1 MAKQVMDVRAGAG
14 MTVSQ
19 SNEHLRVASNGAY
32 VSRLSN
38 NFDPTRERLNFE
50 IKNGEVTPVDKATSI
65 PRRIE
70 TILWQRGI
78 KDPNKELIKKGKD
91 PNRRTVANFIL
102 GGSREQMHRLAFG
115 NQVVD
120 LEHGANNSAIKR
132 MPEIE
137 NWAKDMYRFM
147 SAQFGEKNIAAFVVH
162 LDETNPHIHC
172 TVLPITKDEKL
183 SWKKV
188 MVGEVDSKFEYQKRM
203 MKLHDEISKINAN
216 YGLERGDAIAET
228 GAKHRTTEQYHQ
240 ELRKELK
247 EQNKRLFD
255 TKIVLDDAIEK
266 NEETIKEQKQTIDS
280 LNKEIK
286 HASARVKG
294 LSTMIEHL
302 ETYKEDLEK
311 EIAKLK
317 ADRDS
322 GKISAEEA
330 ARKMDAI
337 TKNLEDVKA
346 QILDKKSKLS
356 VAQAKLDSLNAQTSK
371 TETRYQEVKTK
382 LQTAQAKLDSLN
394 AQTSK
399 TETRY
404 QEVKTKLQTAQPEY
418 NKNAMQEMEA
428 FGYNLA
434 AFDAMKRME
443 KYNEMTANISSDERR
458 ILDKYN
464 SVLLDD
470 SIFEQMA
477 ENATEI
483 TTVATA
489 LFLGYLDKA
498 TAIAESHGG
507 GGGPGT
513 GWGKKDD
520 EDELAFKRRCM
531 LMAMHMMRPQNKVR
545 RKR

>member
-1 MAKQVMDVRAGAG
+1 
-14 MTVSQ
+14 
-19 SNEHLRVASNGAY
+19 
-32 VSRLSN
+32 
-38 NFDPTRERLNFE
+38 
-50 IKNGEVTPVDKATSI
+50 
-65 PRRIE
+65 
-70 TILWQRGI
+70 
-78 KDPNKELIKKGKD
+78 
-91 PNRRTVANFIL
+91 
-102 GGSREQMHRLAFG
+102 
-115 NQVVD
+115 
-120 LEHGANNSAIKR
+120 
-132 MPEIE
+132 
-137 NWAKDMYRFM
+137 
-147 SAQFGEKNIAAFVVH
+147 
-162 LDETNPHIHC
+162 
-172 TVLPITKDEKL
+172 
-183 SWKKV
+183 
-188 MVGEVDSKFEYQKRM
+188 MVGENNSKFEYQKRTTE
-203 MKLHDEISKINAN
+203 LHNAIAEINAK
-216 YGLERGDAIAET
+216 YGLERGEPIAET
-228 GAKHRTTEQYHQ
+228 GAKHRSTAEYH
-240 ELRKELK
+240 EALRKELK

-266 NEETIKEQKQTIDS
+266 KEETIKEQKQTIDS

-322 GKISAEEA
+322 GKILAEEA

-346 QILDKKSKLS
+346 QILDKESKLS
-356 VAQAKLDSLNAQTSK
+356 VAQAKLDSLNAQTLK

-382 LQTAQAKLDSLN
+382 LQKS
-394 AQTSK
+394 
-399 TETRY
+399 
-404 QEVKTKLQTAQPEY
+404 QPEY

-531 LMAMHMMRPQNKVR
+531 LMAMHMMRPQNKVK

>member
-1 MAKQVMDVRAGAG
+1 MAKQVMDIRPGKG
-14 MTVSQ
+14 MTLSQ
-19 SNEHLRVASNGAY
+19 SNEHLRVSLHGAKTS
-32 VSRLSN
+32 SRSLN
-38 NFDPTRERLNFE
+38 IDPTRDLLNFE
-50 IKNGEVTPVDKATSI
+50 ITQGCQVVPVDKRTSI
-65 PRRIE
+65 PKRIRE
-70 TILWQRGI
+70 NLKKRGI
-78 KDPNKELIKKGKD
+78 EDPNKKYKKLGLEPKI
-91 PNRRTVANFIL
+91 RTVANFIL
-102 GGSREQMHRLAFG
+102 GGSRDQMHRLAFG
-115 NQVVD
+115 NQKVN
-120 LEHGANNSAIKR
+120 LERGADNSSIRR

-147 SAQFGEKNIAAFVVH
+147 SDRFGEKNIAAFVVH

-172 TVLPITKDEKL
+172 TVLPITEQNKF
-183 SWKKV
+183 SWKQV
-188 MVGEVDSKFEYQKRM
+188 MVGENNSKFEYQKRTIE
-203 MKLHDEISKINAN
+203 LHNAIAEINVK
-216 YGLERGDAIAET
+216 YGLERGDKISET
-228 GAKHRTTEQYHQ
+228 GAKHRSTAEYH
-240 ELRKELK
+240 EALRKELK

-322 GKISAEEA
+322 GKISVEEA

-337 TKNLEDVKA
+337 TKNLEDVKD
-346 QILDKKSKLS
+346 QILDKESKLS
-356 VAQAKLDSLNAQTSK
+356 V
-371 TETRYQEVKTK
+371 
-382 LQTAQAKLDSLN
+382 AQAKLDSLN

-443 KYNEMTANISSDERR
+443 KYNEMTANMSPDERR

-507 GGGPGT
+507 GSGPGT

-531 LMAMHMMRPQNKVR
+531 LMAMHMMRPQNKVKKSR
-545 RKR
+545 WHR

>member
-1 MAKQVMDVRAGAG
+1 MNA
-14 MTVSQ
+14 
-19 SNEHLRVASNGAY
+19 
-32 VSRLSN
+32 
-38 NFDPTRERLNFE
+38 
-50 IKNGEVTPVDKATSI
+50 
-65 PRRIE
+65 
-70 TILWQRGI
+70 
-78 KDPNKELIKKGKD
+78 
-91 PNRRTVANFIL
+91 
-102 GGSREQMHRLAFG
+102 
-115 NQVVD
+115 
-120 LEHGANNSAIKR
+120 
-132 MPEIE
+132 
-137 NWAKDMYRFM
+137 
-147 SAQFGEKNIAAFVVH
+147 
-162 LDETNPHIHC
+162 
-172 TVLPITKDEKL
+172 
-183 SWKKV
+183 
-188 MVGEVDSKFEYQKRM
+188 DS
-203 MKLHDEISKINAN
+203 
-216 YGLERGDAIAET
+216 
-228 GAKHRTTEQYHQ
+228 
-240 ELRKELK
+240 
-247 EQNKRLFD
+247 
-255 TKIVLDDAIEK
+255 
-266 NEETIKEQKQTIDS
+266 
-280 LNKEIK
+280 
-286 HASARVKG
+286 
-294 LSTMIEHL
+294 
-302 ETYKEDLEK
+302 
-311 EIAKLK
+311 
-317 ADRDS
+317 DS

-346 QILDKKSKLS
+346 QILDKESKLS
-356 VAQAKLDSLNAQTSK
+356 V
-371 TETRYQEVKTK
+371 
-382 LQTAQAKLDSLN
+382 AQAKLDSLN

-531 LMAMHMMRPQNKVR
+531 LMAMHMMRPQNKVK

>member
-1 MAKQVMDVRAGAG
+1 M
-14 MTVSQ
+14 
-19 SNEHLRVASNGAY
+19 
-32 VSRLSN
+32 
-38 NFDPTRERLNFE
+38 
-50 IKNGEVTPVDKATSI
+50 
-65 PRRIE
+65 
-70 TILWQRGI
+70 
-78 KDPNKELIKKGKD
+78 
-91 PNRRTVANFIL
+91 
-102 GGSREQMHRLAFG
+102 
-115 NQVVD
+115 
-120 LEHGANNSAIKR
+120 
-132 MPEIE
+132 
-137 NWAKDMYRFM
+137 
-147 SAQFGEKNIAAFVVH
+147 
-162 LDETNPHIHC
+162 
-172 TVLPITKDEKL
+172 
-183 SWKKV
+183 
-188 MVGEVDSKFEYQKRM
+188 
-203 MKLHDEISKINAN
+203 
-216 YGLERGDAIAET
+216 
-228 GAKHRTTEQYHQ
+228 
-240 ELRKELK
+240 K

-280 LNKEIK
+280 LNKKIK

-322 GKISAEEA
+322 GKILAEEA

-346 QILDKKSKLS
+346 QILDKESKLS
-356 VAQAKLDSLNAQTSK
+356 VAQAKLDSLNEQTSE
-371 TETRYQEVKTK
+371 TETRYQEVKK
-382 LQTAQAKLDSLN
+382 
-394 AQTSK
+394 
-399 TETRY
+399 
-404 QEVKTKLQTAQPEY
+404 KLQTAQPEY
-418 NKNAMQEMEA
+418 SKNAMQEMEA

-443 KYNEMTANISSDERR
+443 KYNEITANMSPDERR

-507 GGGPGT
+507 SGGPGT

-531 LMAMHMMRPQNKVR
+531 LMAMHMMRPQNKVKKSR
-545 RKR
+545 WHR

>member
-1 MAKQVMDVRAGAG
+1 MDVRAGIG

-50 IKNGEVTPVDKATSI
+50 IKNGEVSPVDKATSI

-70 TILWQRGI
+70 TILWKRGI
-78 KDPNKELIKKGKD
+78 KDPNKKLIEQGKE

-102 GGSREQMHRLAFG
+102 GGSRDQMHRLAFG
-115 NQVVD
+115 NQQVV
-120 LEHGANNSAIKR
+120 LEHGADNSAIKR

-147 SAQFGEKNIAAFVVH
+147 SDKFGENNIAAFVVH

-183 SWKKV
+183 SWRKV
-188 MVGEVDSKFEYQKRM
+188 MVGENNSKFEYQKRM
-203 MKLHDEISKINAN
+203 TKLHDEISEINAK

-240 ELRKELK
+240 ELRKQLK

-255 TKIVLDDAIEK
+255 ANVTFDDMVEENKAVIE
-266 NEETIKEQKQTIDS
+266 EQKKTIDN
-280 LNKEIK
+280 LEKEIK

-294 LSTMIEHL
+294 LQTMIDHL
-302 ETYKEDLEK
+302 ENYKEDLEA
-311 EIAKLK
+311 EIKKLE

-322 GKISAEEA
+322 GKISVEEA
-330 ARKMDAI
+330 AKKLDAI
-337 TKNLEDVKA
+337 TKSLDDVKA
-346 QILDKKSKLS
+346 KILDK
-356 VAQAKLDSLNAQTSK
+356 
-371 TETRYQEVKTK
+371 EEK
-382 LQTAQAKLDSLN
+382 LQTAQSQLDALKT
-394 AQTSK
+394 QTSEK
-399 TETRY
+399 ETHLE
-404 QEVKTKLQTAQPEY
+404 EVQKKLETAQPEY
-418 NKNAMQEMEA
+418 NKKAMQEMEA
-428 FGYNLA
+428 FGYNFA

-443 KYNEMTANISSDERR
+443 KYNEMKESLSPAERSF
-458 ILDKYN
+458 LDKYN
-464 SVLLDD
+464 AILLDG
-470 SIFEQMA
+470 SLFEQMA
-477 ENATEI
+477 ENAANI

-489 LFLGYLDKA
+489 LFLGYIDKA

-507 GGGPGT
+507 GGSPGT

-520 EDELAFKRRCM
+520 EDDIAFKRRCM
-531 LMAMHMMRPQNKVR
+531 LMAMHMMRPQNKI
-545 RKR
+545 KRGRWHR

>member
-120 LEHGANNSAIKR
+120 LEHGADNSSIRR

-203 MKLHDEISKINAN
+203 MKLHDEISKINAD

-266 NEETIKEQKQTIDS
+266 NKETIKEQKQTIDS

-311 EIAKLK
+311 EIAKLE

-322 GKISAEEA
+322 GKISAEEP

-346 QILDKKSKLS
+346 QILDKESKLS
-356 VAQAKLDSLNAQTSK
+356 V
-371 TETRYQEVKTK
+371 
-382 LQTAQAKLDSLN
+382 AQAKLDSLN

-531 LMAMHMMRPQNKVR
+531 LMAMHMMRPQNKVK

>member
-1 MAKQVMDVRAGAG
+1 MAKQVMDIKPGIGV
-14 MTVSQ
+14 TLSQ
-19 SNEHLRVASNGAY
+19 SNEHLRVAVNGAFTSQFSY
-32 VSRLSN
+32 NV
-38 NFDPTRERLNFE
+38 DPTRDKLNFE
-50 IKNGEVTPVDKATSI
+50 IKNGEVVPVDKHISI

-78 KDPNKELIKKGKD
+78 KDPNKEMLKKGKE
-91 PNRRTVANFIL
+91 PNRRTIANFIL
-102 GGSREQMHRLAFG
+102 GGSRDQMHRLAFG
-115 NQVVD
+115 NQEVN

-147 SAQFGEKNIAAFVVH
+147 SDRFGEKNIAAFVVH

-183 SWKKV
+183 SWRKV
-188 MVGEVDSKFEYQKRM
+188 MVGENNSKFEYQKRTTE
-203 MKLHDEISKINAN
+203 LHNAIAEINAK
-216 YGLERGDAIAET
+216 YGLERGEPIAET
-228 GAKHRTTEQYHQ
+228 GAKHRSTAEYH
-240 ELRKELK
+240 EALRKELK

-346 QILDKKSKLS
+346 QILDKESKLS
-356 VAQAKLDSLNAQTSK
+356 V
-371 TETRYQEVKTK
+371 
-382 LQTAQAKLDSLN
+382 AQAKLDSLN

-443 KYNEMTANISSDERR
+443 KYNEMTANMSPDERR

-531 LMAMHMMRPQNKVR
+531 LMAMHMMRPQNKVK

>member
-1 MAKQVMDVRAGAG
+1 MDVRAGIG

-50 IKNGEVTPVDKATSI
+50 IKNGEVVPVDKHTSI

-70 TILWQRGI
+70 NILWQRGI
-78 KDPNKELIKKGKD
+78 KDPNKKLVEQGKE

-102 GGSREQMHRLAFG
+102 GGSRDQMHRLAFG
-115 NQVVD
+115 SQGVD
-120 LEHGANNSAIKR
+120 LEHGADNSSIKR

-147 SAQFGEKNIAAFVVH
+147 SDKFGEKNIAAFVVH

-203 MKLHDEISKINAN
+203 TKLHDEISEINAK
-216 YGLERGDAIAET
+216 YGLKRGDAIAET

-240 ELRKELK
+240 ELRKQLK

-255 TKIVLDDAIEK
+255 ANVTLDDMIEENK
-266 NEETIKEQKQTIDS
+266 TVIEEQKKTIDNLEKTKDS
-280 LNKEIK
+280 LEKEIK

-294 LSTMIEHL
+294 LQTMIDHL
-302 ETYKEDLEK
+302 ETYKEDLEA
-311 EIAKLK
+311 EIKKLE

-330 ARKMDAI
+330 AKKLDAI
-337 TKNLEDVKA
+337 TKSLDDVKA
-346 QILDKKSKLS
+346 KILDK
-356 VAQAKLDSLNAQTSK
+356 
-371 TETRYQEVKTK
+371 EEK
-382 LQTAQAKLDSLN
+382 LQTAQSQLDALKT
-394 AQTSK
+394 QTSEK
-399 TETRY
+399 ETHLE
-404 QEVKTKLQTAQPEY
+404 EVQKKLSDAEPEY
-418 NKNAMQEMEA
+418 KKAVLHEMQA
-428 FGYNLA
+428 YAYNFA
-434 AFDAMKRME
+434 AVDAMDRME
-443 KYNEMTANISSDERR
+443 KYNQFKNSLSPEERN
-458 ILDKYN
+458 ILDKSN
-464 SVLLDD
+464 AILLDG
-470 SIFEQMA
+470 SMFEQMA
-477 ENATEI
+477 ENAAYI
-483 TTVATA
+483 TVVASN

-507 GGGPGT
+507 GGSPGT

-520 EDELAFKRRCM
+520 EDDIAFKRRCM
-531 LMAMHMMRPQNKVR
+531 LMAMHMMRPQNKIK